1 MSALDLGSQE
11 NEQSKDVTSD
21 RSALSDWTSSQIL
34 NILIF
39 KILPIWASLQKSL
52 KAKDYLN
59 V

>member
-39 KILPIWASLQKSL
+39 KILPVWASLQKSL